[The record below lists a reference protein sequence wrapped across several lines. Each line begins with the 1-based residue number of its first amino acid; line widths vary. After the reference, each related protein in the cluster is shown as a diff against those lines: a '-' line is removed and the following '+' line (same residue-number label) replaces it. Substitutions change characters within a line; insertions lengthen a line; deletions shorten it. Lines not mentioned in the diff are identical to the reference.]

1 MRHDYSQIARDFLR
15 ALRGKRSQAAFSR
28 RLGYRTNVAYTW
40 ESGRAFP
47 TAATVLA
54 AAARTGIDVRGA
66 LARFYRASPPWL
78 SEVDPTSPAGVA
90 RLLDDLRGRTSI
102 VELARVAKRSRFAIA
117 RWLKGDAEPRWPEF
131 LLLVESTSLRLL
143 DFLATLTDVSKLPSL
158 AIAWAELEATRR
170 AAYDVPWTQAVLR
183 ALELTEY
190 KSLERHERG
199 WLARR
204 VGISLE
210 EEQRCLKLLAR
221 TGQIRLRRGR
231 WELRE
236 VLAVDTRRDAESE
249 LAVRAWWLEAALA
262 RLRAG
267 DTGIFSYNVF
277 AVSEADF
284 QRINDLYRA
293 YFRQVRSIIG
303 QSEPSQRVVL
313 FCLQLLPLDQH
324 VSKAP

>member
-1 MRHDYSQIARDFLR
+1 MRQDYSRIARDFLR

-54 AAARTGIDVRGA
+54 AAARTGVDVRGA
-66 LARFYRASPPWL
+66 IARFYRAAPPWL
-78 SEVDPTSPAGVA
+78 TEVDPTSPAGVA

-131 LLLVESTSLRLL
+131 LLLVETTSLRLL

-158 AIAWAELEATRR
+158 AVAWAELEATRR

-204 VGISLE
+204 VGISL
-210 EEQRCLKLLAR
+210 
-221 TGQIRLRRGR
+221 
-231 WELRE
+231 
-236 VLAVDTRRDAESE
+236 
-249 LAVRAWWLEAALA
+249 
-262 RLRAG
+262 
-267 DTGIFSYNVF
+267 
-277 AVSEADF
+277 
-284 QRINDLYRA
+284 
-293 YFRQVRSIIG
+293 
-303 QSEPSQRVVL
+303 
-313 FCLQLLPLDQH
+313 
-324 VSKAP
+324 

>member
-1 MRHDYSQIARDFLR
+1 MSRDYAQISRDFMR
-15 ALRGKRSQAAFSR
+15 ALRGRRSQAAFSR

-47 TAATVLA
+47 TAATVLS
-54 AAARTGIDVRGA
+54 AAARSGIDVRAA
-66 LARFYRASPPWL
+66 LTRFYRSSPPWL
-78 SEVDPTSPAGVA
+78 SEADPTSPLGVA
-90 RLLDDLRGRTSI
+90 RLLDDLRGRTSV
-102 VELARVAKRSRFAIA
+102 VELASASKRSRFAIA
-117 RWLKGDAEPRWPEF
+117 RWLKGDAEPRLPEFF
-131 LLLVESTSLRLL
+131 LLLETTSLRLL
-143 DFLATLTDVSKLPSL
+143 DFISMFTDVAKLPSL
-158 AIAWAELEATRR
+158 AVAWAELEATRR

-190 KSLERHERG
+190 KSLPKHERG

-221 TGQIRLRRGR
+221 TGQIRLLRGR

-267 DTGIFSYNVF
+267 DSGIFSYNVF

-303 QSEPSQRVVL
+303 QSAPSERVVL
-313 FCLQLLPLDQH
+313 FCLQLLPLDRHAQET
-324 VSKAP
+324 P